1 MLIHERDCRK
11 TFFFSSVTAK
21 IWLAILP
28 SFLLTRRWF
37 QQLNYLWV
45 SAYEFCN
52 IVSKNL
58 TLFLYLF
65 AVWIKLLDL
74 QLSDSNFR
82 RTVSESLLIQFMQNW
97 KCLRGFI
104 KSFQRLILSG
114 FIRWSFMLTF
124 SSTGKS
130 WEKITGPRKSLEICL
145 TQAVEFSEF
154 ALWEM

>member
-1 MLIHERDCRK
+1 M
-11 TFFFSSVTAK
+11 TAK

-58 TLFLYLF
+58 TLFFLYLF

-82 RTVSESLLIQFMQNW
+82 RTVSESLLIQFVQNW
-97 KCLRGFI
+97 KCLRGFR

-114 FIRWSFMLTF
+114 FLRVLENLESRGLLFWHFPVLESP
-124 SSTGKS
+124 GKR
-130 WEKITGPRKSLEICL
+130 PQSL
-145 TQAVEFSEF
+145 QYA
-154 ALWEM
+154 

>member
-1 MLIHERDCRK
+1 M
-11 TFFFSSVTAK
+11 TAK

-58 TLFLYLF
+58 TLFFLYLF

-97 KCLRGFI
+97 KCPRGFR
-104 KSFQRLILSG
+104 KSFQRLIWWG
-114 FIRWSFMLTF
+114 FMFTF

-130 WEKITGPRKSLEICL
+130 WEKITGPRKSLKICL

-154 ALWEM
+154 TLWEM

>member
-1 MLIHERDCRK
+1 M
-11 TFFFSSVTAK
+11 TAK

-58 TLFLYLF
+58 TLFFLSLF

-82 RTVSESLLIQFMQNW
+82 RTVSESLLVQFMQNW
-97 KCLRGFI
+97 KCLRGFR
-104 KSFQRLILSG
+104 KSFQRLIWWG
-114 FIRWSFMLTF
+114 FRLTF

-154 ALWEM
+154 TLWEM

>member
-1 MLIHERDCRK
+1 M
-11 TFFFSSVTAK
+11 TAK

-28 SFLLTRRWF
+28 SFLLTRRYW
-37 QQLNYLWV
+37 QLNYLWV

-58 TLFLYLF
+58 TLFFLYLF

-82 RTVSESLLIQFMQNW
+82 RTVSESLLVQFMQNW
-97 KCLRGFI
+97 KCLRGFR
-104 KSFQRLILSG
+104 KSFQRLIWWG
-114 FIRWSFMLTF
+114 FRLTF

-154 ALWEM
+154 TLWEM

>member
-1 MLIHERDCRK
+1 MNVTVRK
-11 TFFFSSVTAK
+11 IFFFFISDSKDLARYFAK
-21 IWLAILP
+21 
-28 SFLLTRRWF
+28 FLTNEKVIDNWIT
-37 QQLNYLWV
+37 WV

-58 TLFLYLF
+58 TLFFLYLF

-104 KSFQRLILSG
+104 KSLQRLILSR

-130 WEKITGPRKSLEICL
+130 WETITGPRKSLEICL
-145 TQAVEFSEF
+145 TQAIEFSEF
-154 ALWEM
+154 TLWEI

>member
-1 MLIHERDCRK
+1 MLIHERDCKK
-11 TFFFSSVTAK
+11 TFFFFFSSVTAK

-58 TLFLYLF
+58 TLFFLYLF

-97 KCLRGFI
+97 KCLRGFR
-104 KSFQRLILSG
+104 KSFQRLISPGKLWT
-114 FIRWSFMLTF
+114 FILTF

-130 WEKITGPRKSLEICL
+130 WEKTTDPGKSL
-145 TQAVEFSEF
+145 QSA
-154 ALWEM
+154 